1 MIADLAD
8 LLVAALNAGTFSESF
23 TAARRPIPLFN
34 LEELKDLTVTVVP
47 RTLETTMLTR
57 RHDMHEIAIDIA
69 IQKRVESE
77 DNDELDPLLN
87 LVQEIN
93 DAVNRTDLGGAKWL
107 KTENDPIYAPD
118 HLHEKRV
125 FTSVL
130 TVTYSLTR
138 DAGTLAATGTGT

>member
-8 LLVAALNAGTFSESF
+8 LLVAALNAETFSESF
-23 TAARRPIPLFN
+23 TAERRAIPRFN

-57 RHDMHEIAIDIA
+57 KHDMHQIALDIA
-69 IQKRVESE
+69 VQKKVESD
-77 DNDELDPLLN
+77 DNDELDSLLN
-87 LVQEIN
+87 LVQEIA
-93 DAVNRTDLGGAKWL
+93 DAVNRTDLGGAKWI

-130 TVTYSLTR
+130 TLTYSVVR